1 MDLDGQ
7 LKLGHLLFKERICR
21 TCGQQKN
28 LMEHFYKIR
37 KGYNASS
44 YSYECK
50 DCTKKRVVLSRMTSK
65 IFDKWVYPD
74 W

>member
-7 LKLGHLLFKERICR
+7 LKLGHLLLKERQCR

-28 LMEHFYKIR
+28 LIEDFYKIR
-37 KGYNASS
+37 KGSGVSS

-50 DCTKKRVVLSRMTSK
+50 DCTKKRIVLSRMTSTV
-65 IFDKWVYPD
+65 FDKWEYPD